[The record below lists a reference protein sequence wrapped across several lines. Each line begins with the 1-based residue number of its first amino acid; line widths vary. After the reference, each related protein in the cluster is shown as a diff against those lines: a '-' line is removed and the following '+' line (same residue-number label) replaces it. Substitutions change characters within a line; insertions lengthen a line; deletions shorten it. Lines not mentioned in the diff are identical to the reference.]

1 MLALLGGLK
10 NHNIGSPGGR
20 ETIMF
25 VGVFGAENNIM
36 FLVGGSKTIMLADLD
51 TMVLKLLGMEKT

>member
-25 VGVFGAENNIM
+25 VGVFGAENNM
-36 FLVGGSKTIMLADLD
+36 FFVGGSKTIMLADLD